1 MSTIAKNG
9 YRFNTQK
16 RIFTDFNGENYKIF
30 TEKNKNLIK
39 YNDDLLEALL
49 FFQSTL
55 QSMEDQRN
63 LNVINRL
70 VDSYYN
76 IKESYGN
83 REN

>member
-16 RIFTDFNGENYKIF
+16 RIFTDFNGENYKI
-30 TEKNKNLIK
+30 K

-55 QSMEDQRN
+55 ESMEDKRN

-70 VDSYYN
+70 VDSYYS

>member
-49 FFQSTL
+49 FFQ
-55 QSMEDQRN
+55 
-63 LNVINRL
+63 
-70 VDSYYN
+70 
-76 IKESYGN
+76 
-83 REN
+83 